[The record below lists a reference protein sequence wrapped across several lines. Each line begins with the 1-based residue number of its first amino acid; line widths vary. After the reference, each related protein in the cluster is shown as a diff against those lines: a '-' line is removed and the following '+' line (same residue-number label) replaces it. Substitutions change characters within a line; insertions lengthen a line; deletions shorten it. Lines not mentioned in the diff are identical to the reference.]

1 MTIPSLSQHLTVPE
15 FIGTSH
21 RELIGEQERLWN
33 GDAELQAR
41 ARRFAAEVFEPCR
54 GLVGPLHVNSGFRCP
69 ALNGVVGG
77 APKSRHMLGLA
88 ADVVPVAMPLQEAFD
103 LLARLAAAGALQHL
117 DKIIIECSRWIH
129 MQGAEVGQE
138 PRHLALV
145 TDDTKTFRKAAV

>member
-1 MTIPSLSQHLTVPE
+1 VTIARLSDHLTVSE

-69 ALNGVVGG
+69 ALNQVVGG

-88 ADVVPVAMPLQEAFD
+88 ADVVPVAMPLRESFD
-103 LLARLAAAGALQHL
+103 LLARLAAAGALPHL
-117 DKIIIECSRWIH
+117 DKIIIEMSRWLH
-129 MQGAEVGQE
+129 VQGAEQGQE
-138 PRHLALV
+138 PRHLALI
-145 TDDTKTFRKAAV
+145 TDDTKVFRRATA